1 MNIKKGD
8 TVLIITGKDRGKQGI
23 VSRAL
28 PQVNKVI
35 VEGLNIAKK
44 HIRPQGQTRQGG
56 IIEKAM
62 PIQVSNTMLICTECG
77 KPTRVAHDEENT
89 CQVGDV
95 VRIEETR
102 PLSKMKHWRL
112 VEILKRGS
120 GIVPV
125 EEVLAEV
132 DPDLTSTT
140 SDVEP
145 SEE

>member
-1 MNIKKGD
+1 MAIRQKEKKPLHLAKLNIKKGD

-62 PIQVSNTMLICTECG
+62 PLQVSNTMRSCTECG
-77 KPTRVAHDEENT
+77 KPTRVAHDRRPMGT
-89 CQVGDV
+89 DQKMRSVRVCKKCQKV
-95 VRIEETR
+95 IEDRTR
-102 PLSKMKHWRL
+102 S
-112 VEILKRGS
+112 S
-120 GIVPV
+120 
-125 EEVLAEV
+125 
-132 DPDLTSTT
+132 
-140 SDVEP
+140 
-145 SEE
+145 

>member
-1 MNIKKGD
+1 MAIRQKEKKPLHLTKMNIKKGD

-62 PIQVSNTMLICTECG
+62 PLQVSNTMLICTECG
-77 KPTRVAHDEENT
+77 KPTRIAHDRRPMGADQKMRSVRVCKK
-89 CQVGDV
+89 CQKV
-95 VRIEETR
+95 IEDRTR
-102 PLSKMKHWRL
+102 S
-112 VEILKRGS
+112 S
-120 GIVPV
+120 
-125 EEVLAEV
+125 
-132 DPDLTSTT
+132 
-140 SDVEP
+140 
-145 SEE
+145 

>member
-1 MNIKKGD
+1 MAIRQKEKKPLHLTKMNIKKGD

-62 PIQVSNTMLICTECG
+62 PLQVSNTMLICTECG
-77 KPTRVAHDEENT
+77 KPTRIAHNRRPMGTDQKMRSVRVCKK
-89 CQVGDV
+89 CQKV
-95 VRIEETR
+95 IEDRTR
-102 PLSKMKHWRL
+102 S
-112 VEILKRGS
+112 S
-120 GIVPV
+120 
-125 EEVLAEV
+125 
-132 DPDLTSTT
+132 
-140 SDVEP
+140 
-145 SEE
+145 

>member
-1 MNIKKGD
+1 MAIRQKEKKPLHLAKLNIKKGD

-62 PIQVSNTMLICTECG
+62 PLQVSNTMLICTECG
-77 KPTRVAHDEENT
+77 KPTRIAHDRRPMGT
-89 CQVGDV
+89 DQKMRSVRVCKKCQKV
-95 VRIEETR
+95 IEDRTR
-102 PLSKMKHWRL
+102 S
-112 VEILKRGS
+112 S
-120 GIVPV
+120 
-125 EEVLAEV
+125 
-132 DPDLTSTT
+132 
-140 SDVEP
+140 
-145 SEE
+145 

>member
-1 MNIKKGD
+1 MATRQKVKKPLHLAKMNIKKGD

-77 KPTRVAHDEENT
+77 KPTRVAHDRRPMGAN
-89 CQVGDV
+89 QKIRS
-95 VRIEETR
+95 VRVCKKCEKVIEDRTR
-102 PLSKMKHWRL
+102 S
-112 VEILKRGS
+112 S
-120 GIVPV
+120 
-125 EEVLAEV
+125 
-132 DPDLTSTT
+132 
-140 SDVEP
+140 
-145 SEE
+145 

>member
-8 TVLIITGKDRGKQGI
+8 TVLIIAGKDRGKQGV

-62 PIQVSNTMLICTECG
+62 PLQVSNTMLICTECG
-77 KPTRVAHDEENT
+77 KPTRVAHDRRPMGT
-89 CQVGDV
+89 DQKMRSVRVCKKCQKV
-95 VRIEETR
+95 IEDRTR
-102 PLSKMKHWRL
+102 S
-112 VEILKRGS
+112 S
-120 GIVPV
+120 
-125 EEVLAEV
+125 
-132 DPDLTSTT
+132 
-140 SDVEP
+140 
-145 SEE
+145 

>member
-1 MNIKKGD
+1 MATRQKEKKPLHLAKMNIKKGD
-8 TVLIITGKDRGKQGI
+8 TVLIITGKDKGKQGI

-77 KPTRVAHDEENT
+77 KPTRVGHERRPMGAD
-89 CQVGDV
+89 QKMRS
-95 VRIEETR
+95 VRVCKKCEKVIEDRTR
-102 PLSKMKHWRL
+102 S
-112 VEILKRGS
+112 S
-120 GIVPV
+120 
-125 EEVLAEV
+125 
-132 DPDLTSTT
+132 
-140 SDVEP
+140 
-145 SEE
+145 